1 MVLLNNFIKKEI
13 PILWLFLMLFSF
25 TCTNQGKIN
34 NASIN
39 VGESDKFSVKEINEA
54 LDCVKTKFKDFKGCN
69 LTKLWYDESKSNKSI
84 EVYLKYG
91 KGSTNGAKAENVI
104 VLFSNFDVG
113 SSGVKQGFNPNS
125 TYSNWN
131 WILIRGTEKDKW
143 RIDDWGY

>member
-1 MVLLNNFIKKEI
+1 MNNYTKNDFF
-13 PILWLFLMLFSF
+13 ILWLVLLLLTC

-34 NASIN
+34 NVSIN
-39 VGESDKFSVKEINEA
+39 IGESEKFSIKEINEA
-54 LDCVKTKFKDFKGCN
+54 MDCVKDKFKGFEGCN
-69 LTKLWYDESKSNKSI
+69 LTKLLYDENRSNKSI

-104 VLFSNFDVG
+104 FLFSSFDVG

-131 WILIRGTEKDKW
+131 WILIRDNEQDKW